1 MPEQPILS
9 DFGIKYIPY
18 SIQDHYAISHLA
30 KVNNTSKA
38 QIIKIAVHEWIREN
52 LPKELELAAVL
63 TEIKLIENGSHDP

>member
-52 LPKELELAAVL
+52 LTKEIELAAVL
-63 TEIKLIENGSHDP
+63 TELNEVSEGQQ